1 MQIQFDRKAEVIVG
15 NLSFHSDKFDF
26 EFDVEFSDDDSEKNH
41 AEVLIYNLSRN
52 TVNQIK
58 TGVPLIINA
67 GYGND
72 VGSVFVGVVYEA
84 STTQNGVDRETTVK
98 AVDGT
103 NQRDRLRVNKT
114 YAAGTRASQI
124 LTDLCR
130 LAGLPIGAMSL
141 PKDVIYRGGRHVT
154 GPILKRIKG
163 IAQEC
168 GARFKIV
175 KGVAYF
181 RKPGEGQEIG
191 FIFNA
196 ERGLIGSP
204 EPITWE
210 DDDGNE
216 FKGYNVRALL
226 NHRIQPNV
234 IIQVQ
239 SKIVSGRFRVRKGR
253 HIYSEQEMVT
263 EMEVV

>member
-52 TVNQIK
+52 TVNQSK
-58 TGVPLIINA
+58 TGVTLIINA

-84 STTQNGVDRETTVK
+84 STTQNGVDHETTVK

-103 NQRDRLRVNKT
+103 NQRDRLRINKT
-114 YAAGTRASQI
+114 YAAGTRASQV

-130 LAGLPIGAMSL
+130 LAGLPVGVMSL
-141 PKDVIYRGGRHVT
+141 PRDVVYRSGRHIT
-154 GPILKRIKG
+154 GPLLQRIKSV
-163 IAQEC
+163 AQEC

-181 RKPGEGQEIG
+181 RGPGEGQEVR
-191 FIFNA
+191 FLQTP
-196 ERGLIGSP
+196 ERRLIIS
-204 EPITWE
+204 TDTTNWE
-210 DDDGNE
+210 DDDG
-216 FKGYNVRALL
+216 K
-226 NHRIQPNV
+226 
-234 IIQVQ
+234 
-239 SKIVSGRFRVRKGR
+239 
-253 HIYSEQEMVT
+253 
-263 EMEVV
+263 